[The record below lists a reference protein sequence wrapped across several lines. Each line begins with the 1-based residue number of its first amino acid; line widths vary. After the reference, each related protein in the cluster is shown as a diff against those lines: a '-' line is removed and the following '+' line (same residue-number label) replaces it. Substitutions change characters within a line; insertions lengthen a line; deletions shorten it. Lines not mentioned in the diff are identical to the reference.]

1 MELDNE
7 PLEIIEN
14 FKNKFKLLSSKPL
27 INTPNQRSIVTM
39 PDSVKDSA
47 DRICNSQQ
55 IVKSENTGS
64 TSPLERTLVLNRASK
79 MNRSL
84 LKTTKALKRMAKGGS
99 KESAEAMIALLRKG
113 GWRRSE
119 NLPEG
124 WMSRKRTVQR
134 SRNGNYILSTFLS
147 PQFDFFNSHSKVL
160 AFLKE
165 SGVDEEVLKK
175 ATEDQHFGRNSRG
188 RSENIGKD
196 AFDWQEDETLPSGW
210 KVAYYKPSLGSMK
223 VAFMFSLVI
232 FF

>member
-1 MELDNE
+1 MELDKE
-7 PLEIIEN
+7 QLEIIEN
-14 FKNKFKLLSSKPL
+14 FKHKFKLLSSKPL
-27 INTPNQRSIVTM
+27 NTPSPRSIVTM
-39 PDSVKDSA
+39 PDSDKDSA
-47 DRICNSQQ
+47 DGIRNSQQ
-55 IVKSENTGS
+55 IVKTENTGS

-79 MNRSL
+79 IKRSH
-84 LKTTKALKRMAKGGS
+84 LKTTMALKRMAKDGS

-124 WMSRKRTVQR
+124 WMTRNRIVQR
-134 SRNGNYILSTFLS
+134 SRNGNYTLSTFLS

-165 SGVDEEVLKK
+165 SGIDEEILRK
-175 ATEDQHFGRNSRG
+175 ATEDQHFGKNSRG

-210 KVAYYKPSLGSMK
+210 KVAYYKPSLGTMK
-223 VAFMFSLVI
+223 VAFMFSLLI
-232 FF
+232 SS

>member
-1 MELDNE
+1 MELDKE
-7 PLEIIEN
+7 PLQIIEN

-27 INTPNQRSIVTM
+27 MKTPSPRSVVTM
-39 PDSVKDSA
+39 PDSDKDSA
-47 DRICNSQQ
+47 DGIRNSQQ
-55 IVKSENTGS
+55 IVKTENTGS
-64 TSPLERTLVLNRASK
+64 TGPLQRTLVRNRVSK
-79 MNRSL
+79 MNRSH
-84 LKTTKALKRMAKGGS
+84 LKTAKALKRMAKGGS

-124 WMSRKRTVQR
+124 WMTRKKTVQR
-134 SRNGNYILSTFLS
+134 SRNGNYTLSTFLS

-223 VAFMFSLVI
+223 VAFMFSLFI
-232 FF
+232 FS

>member
-1 MELDNE
+1 MESDNK

-14 FKNKFKLLSSKPL
+14 FKNKFKVLSSKPL
-27 INTPNQRSIVTM
+27 INTPSQRSIVTM

-99 KESAEAMIALLRKG
+99 KESTEAMIALLRKS

-119 NLPEG
+119 NLPGG

-134 SRNGNYILSTFLS
+134 S
-147 PQFDFFNSHSKVL
+147 
-160 AFLKE
+160 
-165 SGVDEEVLKK
+165 
-175 ATEDQHFGRNSRG
+175 
-188 RSENIGKD
+188 
-196 AFDWQEDETLPSGW
+196 
-210 KVAYYKPSLGSMK
+210 
-223 VAFMFSLVI
+223 
-232 FF
+232 